1 MDGKRNKA
9 EGAERLPESVR
20 TREKE
25 EAKEEAKEGKRTGTS
40 TLPKALFFGAVYAL
54 WGYLAG
60 GVALP
65 FAAKPFGV
73 ALLCASDRRVLW
85 ILAGLCASAWFDERR
100 LFLLI
105 VYGGAVLCRLL
116 VRFALDAPWS
126 EEENAEAGEKRI
138 SEVWHLFFSEH
149 ISLRAATAAI
159 AVFAV
164 GLDRL
169 IRGGFLYY
177 DLYGTMLSVI
187 AAPTAVLLFS
197 GFFSDTA
204 AGYWRRQAGLL
215 SIAFVLLLAAKGMTL
230 YGVSLGA
237 LGCMLLTLYLT
248 RKQGI
253 LSGVIGGTVTG
264 LALSVSLAPLFAFS
278 ALAAGLLYA
287 VAPVLALTAAC
298 SVSIAWGFYTQGIG
312 ALTGLAPA
320 LFGACVL
327 FGVLDKLFFSAKAK
341 EAEATE
347 ESAKAIPR
355 EETVALVAEASGAQ
369 TLRLADTHR
378 RIKLLCEGFSS
389 LSEVFWGLSRRMQSP
404 TEADLRQICD
414 RAFEDSCATCAER
427 SACWGERYHLSAG
440 ELNTLSA
447 ILHRN
452 GHLTTSDAP
461 RDLSARCDRLPDILE
476 EINHRATRRA
486 GELLQGDRTEVF
498 AQDYESISEILAA
511 AMVEQTGEYEIDED
525 TSRRLCE
532 ALSDPA
538 LGVCGVCAL
547 GKGRRRIALSLSRT
561 QGIDRDRICRKAEA
575 ILGVPLRIGEGSEE
589 TTLVLE
595 EAQTLAVSCAK
606 RTLCAEG
613 EEQYCGDTVNLFR
626 DPDGTFYALINDGM
640 GSGREAAMTS
650 GISGLFL
657 RRMIGAGIPCETAL
671 KMLNGFLRNRGSG
684 SLHECSS
691 TVDLMEL
698 DLLRGRASFYKS
710 GAAPTYVF
718 RSGSLFK
725 LRSHTVPVGI
735 IKQTDMKRIR
745 FEVAAGDVVVM
756 ISDGV
761 TGGREECPWLFD
773 LLRSQGDSA
782 SAERLADLIVKYAKG
797 EGCRDDLSVL
807 IVKIK
812 EAERRES

>member
-9 EGAERLPESVR
+9 DGVERLPESAR
-20 TREKE
+20 TREE
-25 EAKEEAKEGKRTGTS
+25 TPPKEGKRTRTS
-40 TLPKALFFGAVYAL
+40 SLPKTLFFGAMYAL

-85 ILAGLCASAWFDERR
+85 LLAGLCASAWFDERR

-126 EEENAEAGEKRI
+126 EEENAAAGERRI
-138 SEVWHLFFSEH
+138 GEVWQLLFSEH

-187 AAPTAVLLFS
+187 AAPVAVLFFG
-197 GFFSDTA
+197 GFFADEA
-204 AGYWRRQAGLL
+204 AGYWRRQSGLL
-215 SIAFVLLLAAKGMTL
+215 SLAFVLLWAAKGMTL

-253 LSGVIGGTVTG
+253 VSGVIGGTVTG
-264 LALSVSLAPLFAFS
+264 LAVSVSLAPLFAFS
-278 ALAAGLLYA
+278 ALAAGLLFA
-287 VAPVLALTAAC
+287 VSPTLALSAAC
-298 SVSIAWGFYTQGIG
+298 SVSVAWGFYIQGIG

-347 ESAKAIPR
+347 ASAKAIPR
-355 EETVALVAEASGAQ
+355 EEALAVEASGAQ
-369 TLRLADTHR
+369 ALRLADTHR

-389 LSEVFWGLSRRMQSP
+389 LSEVFWGMSRRMQAP
-404 TEADLRQICD
+404 TEGDLRQICD
-414 RAFEDSCATCAER
+414 RAFEDSCATCPQR
-427 SACWGERYHLSAG
+427 SGCWGERYHLSAG

-447 ILHRN
+447 VLHRN
-452 GHLTTSDAP
+452 GHLTASDAP
-461 RDLSARCDRLPDILE
+461 RELSARCDRLPDILE
-476 EINHRATRRA
+476 EINHRASQRA
-486 GELLQGDRTEVF
+486 RELLLGDRTEVF

-511 AMVEQTGEYEIDED
+511 AMVEQAGEYELDEEA
-525 TSRRLCE
+525 SSRLCA
-532 ALSDPA
+532 ALGEPA
-538 LGVCGVCAL
+538 LGIRGVCVL
-547 GKGRRRIALSLSRT
+547 GGRRRRIALSAEE
-561 QGIDRDRICRKAEA
+561 GVDRDRICREAEKV
-575 ILGVPLRIGEGSEE
+575 LGVPLQYGESSED

-595 EAQTLAVSCAK
+595 EAQTLSVSCAK

-613 EEQYCGDTVNLFR
+613 EAQYCGDTVNLFR
-626 DPDGTFYALINDGM
+626 DPDGFFYALINDGM
-640 GSGREAAMTS
+640 GSGREAALTS

-735 IKQTDMKRIR
+735 IKQTDIKRIR
-745 FEVAAGDVVVM
+745 FDVAAGDVVVM
-756 ISDGV
+756 VSDGV

-773 LLRSQGDSA
+773 LLRSQGEDA
-782 SAERLADLIVKYAKG
+782 SAERLADLVVKYAKG

-812 EAERRES
+812 DSGRGDE